1 MSLDQNLEVNKK
13 LNKNIILYL
22 SIFII
27 GAIAYYLSITN
38 EDPTVFP
45 KSITDE
51 FKFTAWINAG
61 EDYLKDNYR
70 WITRLFASFL
80 QAGYMAL
87 ENFFVE
93 SPWIL
98 IMSLMTLPALA
109 YGGIRLALFCMFT
122 VYFWGAVDMWEVSM
136 QTLAL
141 MGLSVILSVILGVIL
156 GIFSSQSDR
165 FENFLKPILDTM
177 QVMPAFVYLFPAM
190 FFFGIGGAPAILATL
205 IYAMPPIIR
214 LTNLGIRQ
222 VSKETIESAES
233 FGSNKYQLLFKIKI
247 PMALPSIMMGVNQT
261 IMMALALVVLAT
273 FIGAEG
279 LGGQVWQAIRKLDVG
294 WAMEGGLCI
303 LFMAIMFDRLSSAIS
318 KDKETLPNDVE
329 KFYLLPQSLQRYP
342 LANLI
347 ELPLRII
354 VKLTYLIFSNI
365 INIFASFFDSSISI
379 FNKSYSGIIK
389 NFMNQRY
396 FLFSSLLIFIFIYIF
411 DAYFFAIGTFP
422 ETWTIEI
429 QKPIENAVKAMTLDP
444 GFISFAKGLKYFIY
458 LYLLKPLNAFLTQI
472 PWWYTMVVF
481 IIIGYVTVGLRFA
494 TITAILLAFI
504 GATGMWMHSMITL
517 SSVLVSVLICFVIG
531 VPLGV
536 LASYNKWYR
545 DIQNVVLDA
554 MQTLPYFC
562 YLIPVLM
569 FFGGNIVSAVI
580 ATVIYSVPPII
591 RLTALGLSQVSGG
604 YSEVSKSFGGTG
616 IQTLNK
622 VKFPLAVPSL
632 VMGFNQTV
640 IMAFAMQIVTPL
652 IGGKGLGL
660 QVFNALQRSDTGRG
674 LSAGLAIVLL
684 AIIIDRITHAW
695 TKKQRQALGL
705 DQS

>member
-1 MSLDQNLEVNKK
+1 MSLDQNPGITKK

-347 ELPLRII
+347 ELPMRII

-396 FLFSSLLIFIFIYIF
+396 FLFSSLLIFFFIYIF

-429 QKPIENAVKAMTLDP
+429 QKPIENTVKAMTLDP

-494 TITAILLAFI
+494 TITALLLAFI

>member
-1 MSLDQNLEVNKK
+1 MSLDQNPGITKK

-396 FLFSSLLIFIFIYIF
+396 FLFSSLLIFFFIYIF

-545 DIQNVVLDA
+545 EIQNVVLDA

>member
-1 MSLDQNLEVNKK
+1 MSLDRNLEVNKK

-318 KDKETLPNDVE
+318 KDKETLPDDVE

-347 ELPLRII
+347 ELPLRIV
-354 VKLTYLIFSNI
+354 VKFTYLIFSNA
-365 INIFASFFDSSISI
+365 INLLANFLDSSISI
-379 FNKSYSGIIK
+379 FNKSNDGIIK

-396 FLFSSLLIFIFIYIF
+396 FLFSSLLIFVLIYIF
-411 DAYFFAIGTFP
+411 DSYFFAVGTFP
-422 ETWTIEI
+422 ETWTIDI

-458 LYLLKPLNAFLTQI
+458 LYLLKPLNLFLTQI
-472 PWWYTMVVF
+472 PWWYTMIVF

-536 LASYNKWYR
+536 IASYNKWYR

-705 DQS
+705 NQS

>member
-1 MSLDQNLEVNKK
+1 MSLDRNLEVNKK

-396 FLFSSLLIFIFIYIF
+396 FLFSSLLIFVFIYIF

>member
-1 MSLDQNLEVNKK
+1 M
-13 LNKNIILYL
+13 
-22 SIFII
+22 
-27 GAIAYYLSITN
+27 
-38 EDPTVFP
+38 
-45 KSITDE
+45 
-51 FKFTAWINAG
+51 
-61 EDYLKDNYR
+61 
-70 WITRLFASFL
+70 LFRS
-80 QAGYMAL
+80 
-87 ENFFVE
+87 
-93 SPWIL
+93 
-98 IMSLMTLPALA
+98 
-109 YGGIRLALFCMFT
+109 
-122 VYFWGAVDMWEVSM
+122 
-136 QTLAL
+136 
-141 MGLSVILSVILGVIL
+141 
-156 GIFSSQSDR
+156 
-165 FENFLKPILDTM
+165 
-177 QVMPAFVYLFPAM
+177 
-190 FFFGIGGAPAILATL
+190 
-205 IYAMPPIIR
+205 R

-294 WAMEGGLCI
+294 WAMESGLCI

-318 KDKETLPNDVE
+318 KDKETLPDDVE

-354 VKLTYLIFSNI
+354 VKFTYLIFSNV
-365 INIFASFFDSSISI
+365 INLLANFLDISISI
-379 FNKSYSGIIK
+379 FNKSYAGIVK

-396 FLFSSLLIFIFIYIF
+396 FLFSSLLIFVLIYIF
-411 DAYFFAIGTFP
+411 DSYFFAVGTFP
-422 ETWTIEI
+422 ETWTIDI
-429 QKPIENAVKAMTLDP
+429 QKPIEDTVKAMTLDP

-458 LYLLKPLNAFLTQI
+458 LYLLKPLNIFLTQI
-472 PWWYTMVVF
+472 PWWYTMIVF

-536 LASYNKWYR
+536 IASYNKWYR

-705 DQS
+705 NQS

>member
-1 MSLDQNLEVNKK
+1 MSLDQNSGVTKK

-87 ENFFVE
+87 ENFFVD

-354 VKLTYLIFSNI
+354 VKLTHLIFSNI

-396 FLFSSLLIFIFIYIF
+396 FLFSSLLIFFFIYIF

-429 QKPIENAVKAMTLDP
+429 QKPIENTVKAMTLDP

>member
-1 MSLDQNLEVNKK
+1 MSLDQNIDTKNK
-13 LNKNIILYL
+13 LNKNIIFYI

-27 GAIAYYLSITN
+27 GAVAYYLSIIN

-98 IMSLMTLPALA
+98 IMSLIALPALA
-109 YGGIRLALFCMFT
+109 YGGIKLALFCMFT

-141 MGLSVILSVILGVIL
+141 MGLSVILSVIFGVIL
-156 GIFSSQSDR
+156 GIFSSQSDG

-233 FGSNKYQLLFKIKI
+233 FGSNKFQLLFKIKI

-303 LFMAIMFDRLSSAIS
+303 LFMAIMFDRISSAIS
-318 KDKETLPNDVE
+318 KEKETLPDDVK
-329 KFYLLPQSLQRYP
+329 KFYLLPQNLHRNP
-342 LANLI
+342 VANLI
-347 ELPLRII
+347 ELPLRIS
-354 VKLTYLIFSNI
+354 VKL
-365 INIFASFFDSSISI
+365 INIFFTTIVNFFASLIASFISF
-379 FNKSYSGIIK
+379 FNKSQKGSVK
-389 NFMNQRY
+389 NFINQRY
-396 FLFSSLLIFIFIYIF
+396 FLFSSFLIFFFIYIF
-411 DAYFFAIGTFP
+411 DAYIYSIGTFP
-422 ETWTIEI
+422 ETWAIDI
-429 QKPIENAVKAMTLDP
+429 QKPIEDTVKAMTLDP
-444 GFISFAKGLKYFIY
+444 GFISFAKGMKYFVY
-458 LYLLKPLNAFLTQI
+458 LYLLNPLNLFLTQI
-472 PWWYTMVVF
+472 PWWYTMIVF
-481 IIIGYVTVGLRFA
+481 ILIGYVTVGIKFA

-504 GATGMWMHSMITL
+504 GATGMWVHSMITL

-536 LASYNKWYR
+536 IASYNKWYR

-591 RLTALGLSQVSGG
+591 RLTALGLSQVSGT

-705 DQS
+705 DKS

>member
-1 MSLDQNLEVNKK
+1 MSLDQNPGITKK

-80 QAGYMAL
+80 QAGYMTL

-354 VKLTYLIFSNI
+354 FKLTYLIFSNI
-365 INIFASFFDSSISI
+365 INIFASFFDSLISI

-389 NFMNQRY
+389 NFMNQRC
-396 FLFSSLLIFIFIYIF
+396 FLFSSLLIFFFIYIF

-429 QKPIENAVKAMTLDP
+429 QKPIENTVKAMTLDP

-458 LYLLKPLNAFLTQI
+458 LYLLKPLNTFLTQI

>member
-1 MSLDQNLEVNKK
+1 MSLDQNIATKNK
-13 LNKNIILYL
+13 LNKNIILYV

-27 GAIAYYLSITN
+27 GAVAYYLSIIN

-98 IMSLMTLPALA
+98 IMSLMALPALA
-109 YGGIRLALFCMFT
+109 YGGIKLALFCMFT

-141 MGLSVILSVILGVIL
+141 MGLSVILSVIFGVIL
-156 GIFSSQSDR
+156 GILSSQSDR

-233 FGSNKYQLLFKIKI
+233 FGSNKFQLLFKIKI

-303 LFMAIMFDRLSSAIS
+303 LFMAIMFDRISSAIS
-318 KDKETLPNDVE
+318 KEKETLPDDVK
-329 KFYLLPQSLQRYP
+329 KFYLLPQNLHRNP

-347 ELPLRII
+347 ELPMRIS
-354 VKLTYLIFSNI
+354 VKL
-365 INIFASFFDSSISI
+365 INIFFTTIVNVFANLIASLISV
-379 FNKSYSGIIK
+379 FNKS
-389 NFMNQRY
+389 
-396 FLFSSLLIFIFIYIF
+396 L
-411 DAYFFAIGTFP
+411 
-422 ETWTIEI
+422 
-429 QKPIENAVKAMTLDP
+429 
-444 GFISFAKGLKYFIY
+444 
-458 LYLLKPLNAFLTQI
+458 
-472 PWWYTMVVF
+472 
-481 IIIGYVTVGLRFA
+481 
-494 TITAILLAFI
+494 
-504 GATGMWMHSMITL
+504 
-517 SSVLVSVLICFVIG
+517 
-531 VPLGV
+531 
-536 LASYNKWYR
+536 
-545 DIQNVVLDA
+545 
-554 MQTLPYFC
+554 
-562 YLIPVLM
+562 
-569 FFGGNIVSAVI
+569 
-580 ATVIYSVPPII
+580 
-591 RLTALGLSQVSGG
+591 
-604 YSEVSKSFGGTG
+604 
-616 IQTLNK
+616 
-622 VKFPLAVPSL
+622 
-632 VMGFNQTV
+632 
-640 IMAFAMQIVTPL
+640 
-652 IGGKGLGL
+652 
-660 QVFNALQRSDTGRG
+660 
-674 LSAGLAIVLL
+674 
-684 AIIIDRITHAW
+684 
-695 TKKQRQALGL
+695 
-705 DQS
+705 

>member
-1 MSLDQNLEVNKK
+1 MSLDRNLEVNKK

-22 SIFII
+22 SIFIV

-318 KDKETLPNDVE
+318 KDKETLPDDVE

-389 NFMNQRY
+389 NFINQRY
-396 FLFSSLLIFIFIYIF
+396 FLFSSLLIFVFIYIF

>member
-1 MSLDQNLEVNKK
+1 MSLDRNLQVNKK

-318 KDKETLPNDVE
+318 KDKETLPDDVE

-389 NFMNQRY
+389 NFINQRY
-396 FLFSSLLIFIFIYIF
+396 FLFSSLLIFVFIYIF

-536 LASYNKWYR
+536 IASYNKWYR

>member
-141 MGLSVILSVILGVIL
+141 MGLSVILSVIFGVIL
-156 GIFSSQSDR
+156 GILSSQNDR
-165 FENFLKPILDTM
+165 FESFLKPILDTM

-318 KDKETLPNDVE
+318 KDKETLPDDVE

-342 LANLI
+342 LANII

-354 VKLTYLIFSNI
+354 VKFTYLIFSNV
-365 INIFASFFDSSISI
+365 INLLAHFLDSSISI
-379 FNKSYSGIIK
+379 FNKSYAGIVK

-396 FLFSSLLIFIFIYIF
+396 FLFSSLLIFVLIYIF
-411 DAYFFAIGTFP
+411 DAYFFTVGTFP

-444 GFISFAKGLKYFIY
+444 GFIAFAKGLKYFIY
-458 LYLLKPLNAFLTQI
+458 LYLLKPLNVFLTQI
-472 PWWYTMVVF
+472 PWWYTMTVF

>member
-1 MSLDQNLEVNKK
+1 MSLDRNLEVNKK
-13 LNKNIILYL
+13 LNNNIILYL

-318 KDKETLPNDVE
+318 KDKETLPDDVE

-389 NFMNQRY
+389 NFINQRY
-396 FLFSSLLIFIFIYIF
+396 FLFSSLLIFVFIYIF

>member
-1 MSLDQNLEVNKK
+1 MSLDRNLEVNKK

-109 YGGIRLALFCMFT
+109 YGGIRLALFCKFT

-165 FENFLKPILDTM
+165 FDNFLKPILDTM

-318 KDKETLPNDVE
+318 KDKETLPDDVE

-379 FNKSYSGIIK
+379 FNKSYSGIIR
-389 NFMNQRY
+389 NFINQRY
-396 FLFSSLLIFIFIYIF
+396 FLFSSLLIFVFIYIF